1 MTNFTRICV
10 LFTLF
15 VISLG
20 VHVGA
25 MFGLR
30 ASFENKGDWFVV
42 FILVFLFDVIFPVIA
57 IYMMLWRMGVI
68 G

>member
-25 MFGLR
+25 MFSLKAFCER
-30 ASFENKGDWFVV
+30 YENWLIIFL
-42 FILVFLFDVIFPVIA
+42 LVFLFDVIFPVIA
-57 IYMMLWRMGVI
+57 IYMMLWRTGVI